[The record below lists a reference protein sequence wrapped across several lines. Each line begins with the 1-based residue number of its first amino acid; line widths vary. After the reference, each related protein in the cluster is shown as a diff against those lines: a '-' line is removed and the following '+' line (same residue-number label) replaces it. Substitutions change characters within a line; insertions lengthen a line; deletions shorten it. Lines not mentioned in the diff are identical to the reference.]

1 MSEYYDENGY
11 NGPDLDDEAGR
22 TDNAESASTTGEL
35 KEEYRTSPA
44 ETAEEYRRSPEER
57 AEEYR
62 RSPEQRAEEY
72 RRSSEE
78 REAGSSYTSDGY
90 RRRYESSEGSGN
102 QYQQQRNPY
111 AYSSDDAESRYR
123 ARYTGGNGGGNK
135 GGGHGKT
142 ILAVIAA
149 ALLLG
154 GIVGAGC
161 WAIGSYVGKT
171 GTAVSKIE
179 TEAPAETQI
188 APEAVPGVGEQ
199 QTQAA
204 TEGAAQAEQ
213 PSSAGQAEN
222 GASAADQ
229 GTAAGSTSGNSA
241 IAEATPSAGATA
253 AVKALDVTQVVDVAM
268 PAVVA
273 ITTKSVYDNY
283 NSGDFNPFYYY
294 FYGYGGQGNSQPYE
308 VTGAGSGII
317 IGDDGTELWV
327 VTNNHVVEGA
337 DTLTVSFNDDTTVDG
352 YVKGTD
358 VQNDLAVVGIKLADL
373 SETTKSS
380 IASIRMGDSDTL
392 KLGETVIAIGNA
404 LGLGQSV
411 STGVVSALNRE
422 ITTSNGNTLTTIQT
436 DAAINPGNSGGALL
450 DANGELIGINVAK
463 DAETDVEG
471 MGYAIPISSA
481 KAIIENLTTME
492 PRTAVSEDEYP
503 YMGVQLNDVSA
514 TVAQAYNIPEGVMV
528 YAVTDDSPAKAAGLL
543 EQDVIVEF
551 NGTKVSTYDALV
563 NELQYCK
570 GGDTVSIKV
579 MRVENGSYQEK
590 ELSMTL
596 GFKKDHQSSE
606 QEQPNGGQPGQ
617 QQPGQQEQPNGG
629 GFPGFNFGF

>member
-1 MSEYYDENGY
+1 M
-11 NGPDLDDEAGR
+11 
-22 TDNAESASTTGEL
+22 
-35 KEEYRTSPA
+35 
-44 ETAEEYRRSPEER
+44 
-57 AEEYR
+57 
-62 RSPEQRAEEY
+62 
-72 RRSSEE
+72 
-78 REAGSSYTSDGY
+78 
-90 RRRYESSEGSGN
+90 
-102 QYQQQRNPY
+102 
-111 AYSSDDAESRYR
+111 
-123 ARYTGGNGGGNK
+123 
-135 GGGHGKT
+135 
-142 ILAVIAA
+142 
-149 ALLLG
+149 LLG
-154 GIVGAGC
+154 GLVGAGC
-161 WAIGSYVGKT
+161 WAIGSDVGKS

-179 TEAPAETQI
+179 TEAPKETQI
-188 APEAVPGVGEQ
+188 APEAIPGAGEQ

-213 PSSAGQAEN
+213 PSAAVQAES
-222 GASAADQ
+222 GSASAAEQ
-229 GTAAGSTSGNSA
+229 GTASGSNAGTPS
-241 IAEATPSAGATA
+241 IAEAAPSAGAKA

-294 FYGYGGQGNSQPYE
+294 FYGYGGQGNNQPYE

-337 DTLTVSFNDDTTVDG
+337 DTLTVTFGDETTVDG

-358 VQNDLAVVGIKLADL
+358 VQNDLAVVGVKLENL
-373 SETTKSS
+373 SDTTKSS

-411 STGVVSALNRE
+411 STGVVSAVNRE

-481 KAIIENLTTME
+481 KAIIEKLTTME
-492 PRTAVSEDEYP
+492 PRVAVSEDDYP

-606 QEQPNGGQPGQ
+606 QEQNGG
-617 QQPGQQEQPNGG
+617 QPGQQEQPNGG

>member
-11 NGPDLDDEAGR
+11 NGPDMDEEAGR
-22 TDNAESASTTGEL
+22 EDGAEYGN
-35 KEEYRTSPA
+35 RTEQPQ
-44 ETAEEYRRSPEER
+44 
-57 AEEYR
+57 EEYR

-72 RRSSEE
+72 RRSPEQ
-78 REAGSSYTSDGY
+78 REAESSYTSDGY
-90 RRRYESSEGSGN
+90 RRRYESSEGSG
-102 QYQQQRNPY
+102 QTRQDNPY
-111 AYSSDDAESRYR
+111 AYGSDDAESRYR
-123 ARYTGGNGGGNK
+123 ARYTGGSNGGGNK

-142 ILAVIAA
+142 ILAVIVA

-154 GIVGAGC
+154 GVVGAGC
-161 WAIGSYVGKT
+161 WAIGSYVGKA
-171 GTAVSKIE
+171 GTAVSQSESESQK
-179 TEAPAETQI
+179 ETQI
-188 APEAVPGVGEQ
+188 AQEAVPDAGES

-213 PSSAGQAEN
+213 PS
-222 GASAADQ
+222 
-229 GTAAGSTSGNSA
+229 TAAQADGGSNTAANQEAASGNSA
-241 IAEATPSAGATA
+241 IAEAAPSDGATA

-294 FYGYGGQGNSQPYE
+294 FYGYGGQENSQPYE

-337 DTLTVSFNDDTTVDG
+337 DTLTVTFGDNTTVDG

-358 VQNDLAVVGIKLADL
+358 AQNDLAVVGIKLENL
-373 SETTKSS
+373 SDATKSS
-380 IASIRMGDSDTL
+380 IASIRMGDSDSL

-411 STGVVSALNRE
+411 STGVVSAVNRE
-422 ITTSNGNTLTTIQT
+422 ITTSNGNTLKTIQT

-481 KAIIENLTTME
+481 KEIIEKLTTME
-492 PRTAVSEDEYP
+492 PREAVSEDEYP
-503 YMGVQLNDVSA
+503 YMGVQLNDVSSS
-514 TVAQAYNIPEGVMV
+514 VAQAYNIPEGVMV
-528 YAVTDDSPAKAAGLL
+528 YSVTDGSPAKEAGLL

-551 NGTKVSTYDALV
+551 NGTKIGTYDALV

-570 GGDTVSIKV
+570 GGDTVTLKV

-590 ELSMTL
+590 ELSMKL
-596 GFKKDHQSSE
+596 GFKKDFENTE
-606 QEQPNGGQPGQ
+606 QQPAQDGQNGQNGQ
-617 QQPGQQEQPNGG
+617 QQPGQNGQQGGTGWGGQQG
-629 GFPGFNFGF
+629 GFPGFNFGY

>member
-11 NGPDLDDEAGR
+11 NEPDMDEEAGR
-22 TDNAESASTTGEL
+22 PDQ
-35 KEEYRTSPA
+35 EEYGNRPEHPEA
-44 ETAEEYRRSPEER
+44 EYGNRPEQPEEEYRRSP
-57 AEEYR
+57 
-62 RSPEQRAEEY
+62 SQRAEEY
-72 RRSSEE
+72 RRSLAQ
-78 REAGSSYTSDGY
+78 REAESSYTSDGY
-90 RRRYESSEGSGN
+90 RRRYEGGEESRDP
-102 QYQQQRNPY
+102 YQQRPKNPY

-123 ARYTGGNGGGNK
+123 ARYSGNNGGGNK

-142 ILAVIAA
+142 VLAVIVA

-154 GIVGAGC
+154 GLVGAGC
-161 WAIGSYVGKT
+161 WAIGSYVGKS

-179 TEAPAETQI
+179 TEAPKETQI
-188 APEAVPGVGEQ
+188 APEAIPGAGEQ

-213 PSSAGQAEN
+213 PSAAVQAES
-222 GASAADQ
+222 GSASAAEQ
-229 GTAAGSTSGNSA
+229 GTASGSNAGTPS
-241 IAEATPSAGATA
+241 IAEAAPSAGATA

-294 FYGYGGQGNSQPYE
+294 FYGYGGQGNNQPYE

-337 DTLTVSFNDDTTVDG
+337 DTLTVTFGDETTVDG

-358 VQNDLAVVGIKLADL
+358 VQNDLAVVGVKLENL
-373 SETTKSS
+373 SDTTKSS

-411 STGVVSALNRE
+411 STGVVSAVNRE

-481 KAIIENLTTME
+481 KAIIEKLTTME
-492 PRTAVSEDEYP
+492 PRVAVSEDDYP

-606 QEQPNGGQPGQ
+606 QEQNGGQPG

-629 GFPGFNFGF
+629 GFPGFKFGF